1 MNQQYRPQGFRIL
14 PLVIKNLLII
24 NGIFFLAT
32 ITVQRYGID
41 LADYLGMHYI
51 GSDKFQ
57 PFQFI
62 TYMFM
67 HSTLSYWHILGNMFA
82 LWMFGSAIENTWGAK
97 RFLIFYMVTGIGAA
111 IIQTLVQWVSFSNLE
126 AAYIAYTNA
135 PSIEAFE
142 IFISENFKGYY
153 NPDWYIEFMSNWRA
167 FPGNYNIIQQSVT
180 VADKLIQMKMNIP
193 TVGASGAVFGILL
206 AFGMMFPN
214 SLIYVSFVIP
224 LKAKWFVMIYGA
236 FELYAGIAA
245 NPGDNVAH
253 FAHLGGMIFGFIL
266 IKYWNK
272 KSNKS
277 QYF

>member
-14 PLVIKNLLII
+14 PPLIKNLLII

-32 ITVQRYGID
+32 LALERYGID
-41 LADYLGMHYI
+41 LSDYLGLHYI
-51 GSDKFQ
+51 GSDDFQ
-57 PFQFI
+57 PYQFI

-67 HSTLSYWHILGNMFA
+67 HSTLSFWHILGNMFA
-82 LWMFGSAIENTWGAK
+82 LWMFGSAIENVWGPK

-111 IIQTLVQWVSFSNLE
+111 VIQMIIMYIRVSMIEAQLTPEAVNMVYSQGLE
-126 AAYIAYTNA
+126 VLSRDMNYTNVLLA
-135 PSIEAFE
+135 
-142 IFISENFKGYY
+142 KL
-153 NPDWYIEFMSNWRA
+153 
-167 FPGNYNIIQQSVT
+167 NIMINST
-180 VADKLIQMKMNIP
+180 

-214 SLIYVSFVIP
+214 SLIYVYFAIP
-224 LKAKWFVMIYGA
+224 VKAKWFVMIYGA

-253 FAHLGGMIFGFIL
+253 FAHLGGMIFGFLL

-272 KSNKS
+272 KSNKPK
-277 QYF
+277 YF